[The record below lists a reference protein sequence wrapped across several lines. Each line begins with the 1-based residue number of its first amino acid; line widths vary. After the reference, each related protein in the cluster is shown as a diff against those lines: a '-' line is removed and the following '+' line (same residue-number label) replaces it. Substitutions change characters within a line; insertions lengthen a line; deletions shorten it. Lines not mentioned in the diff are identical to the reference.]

1 MRAIVEILSGSQT
14 GRKLE
19 VFPGRP
25 LRFGRTNK
33 SDLALGDD
41 SYLSSVH
48 FQLDSD
54 GDKCVL
60 LDLGS
65 SNGTYLN
72 GTRVSQ
78 ATLQHGDSIAA
89 GQTNFLFH
97 LHRDAEPPAPS
108 PGAMTTRISSFVR
121 VPLPEPSSQQVVAAA
136 ARPATATVN
145 LRTDPPPLAPPQE
158 KLAKLLRSEPH
169 SLYALLDGARDR
181 AIGTYLASSGAAF
194 QWIWGADANAAP
206 EFSPCLVATQAPAKL
221 LEDLIRMGWS
231 RYWGVYLTSDAPPE
245 TITAHL
251 RRFLRLRTDDGEAFH
266 FRFHDP
272 RILRALLPSSTPHE
286 AEQLFGPVERYLM
299 EAQDPSILLRFEP
312 TPLGVRQTSEA
323 LSSL

>member
-19 VFPGRP
+19 IFPGRP

-33 SDLALGDD
+33 SDLALTDD
-41 SYLSSVH
+41 SYLSSLH
-48 FQLDSD
+48 FQLESD
-54 GDKCVL
+54 GEKCVL
-60 LDLGS
+60 QDLGS

-97 LHRDAEPPAPS
+97 MYRDLEPPPPS
-108 PGAMTTRISSFVR
+108 PSATTRISSSSFVR
-121 VPLPEPSSQQVVAAA
+121 VALPEPQSA

-145 LRTDPPPLAPPQE
+145 LRTDPPPLAPAQE
-158 KLAKLLRSEPH
+158 KLANLLRAEPH
-169 SLYALLDGARDR
+169 SLYALLDGSRDR
-181 AIGTYLASSGAAF
+181 AIGTFLQSSGAAF
-194 QWIWGADANAAP
+194 EWLWGTEAASTP
-206 EFSPCLVATQAPAKL
+206 DFAPCLVGMQEPAKL

-231 RYWGVYLTSDAPPE
+231 RYWGVYLTSEAAPDA
-245 TITAHL
+245 ILAHL
-251 RRFLRLRTDDGEAFH
+251 RRFLRLRTEDGETFQ

-286 AEQLFGPVERYLM
+286 AEQLFGPISRYLM

-323 LSSL
+323 LTSL